1 MRYPSSVTEE
11 PKKPATVQSD
21 EKVEAD
27 TLPAGAVA
35 TALHDPAQPSAA
47 RATSHTSPSA
57 SPLRTR
63 GIDWFNAGFSAVAAL
78 GTVGLF
84 WIALTTLDPIIENL
98 EIRTQNRELKA
109 TNDVLQDR
117 IRTEELNLKEREA
130 HRRILERDN
139 AALSER
145 LGELKNEVSGQRDL
159 LKQLLDEERQRRA
172 AQETL
177 LNQVVVLQDERTTL
191 RTEKEKL
198 TIEQARLLEEIKTAE
213 QQLGNLGQELE
224 RVAHQRDMAWQSS
237 RRFILEQIRDRARA
251 QYSEWSGWAEDATK
265 SYWSSLFSVYSLSK
279 VGSLGYLD
287 KTRAKTGREF
297 VESEFRSSVFQMLEE
312 SPRSMLRNDIIAF
325 TDTRREIFEESLLLD
340 SDVFKQYTD
349 ALSILAKTIGSSI
362 FAPNPLSLGT
372 EPETVSADELAR
384 RENHY
389 NDASAA
395 LQREQDRIDT
405 AVTQFVAALN
415 EMVEAL
421 GPLPK

>member
-1 MRYPSSVTEE
+1 
-11 PKKPATVQSD
+11 
-21 EKVEAD
+21 
-27 TLPAGAVA
+27 
-35 TALHDPAQPSAA
+35 
-47 RATSHTSPSA
+47 
-57 SPLRTR
+57 
-63 GIDWFNAGFSAVAAL
+63 
-78 GTVGLF
+78 
-84 WIALTTLDPIIENL
+84 
-98 EIRTQNRELKA
+98 
-109 TNDVLQDR
+109 
-117 IRTEELNLKEREA
+117 
-130 HRRILERDN
+130 
-139 AALSER
+139 
-145 LGELKNEVSGQRDL
+145 
-159 LKQLLDEERQRRA
+159 
-172 AQETL
+172 